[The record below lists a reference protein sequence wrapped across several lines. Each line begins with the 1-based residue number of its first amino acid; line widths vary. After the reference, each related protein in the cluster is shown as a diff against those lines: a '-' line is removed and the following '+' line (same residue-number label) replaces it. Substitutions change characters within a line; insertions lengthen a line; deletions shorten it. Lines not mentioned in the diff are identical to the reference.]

1 MPIGKKITCLI
12 FLIICILSLSST
24 DLLAEKRILVF
35 GDSLSAAYNIPTEK
49 GWASLLEQQLHAEQ
63 IDMKVINASISGETS
78 SGGLVRFQAQMDRT
92 QADIVIIELGA
103 NDGLRG
109 FDLDTTRNNL
119 TKMIQISHNQ
129 GASVILAGIH
139 MPPNYGRTYT
149 QKFDQIFIDLAT
161 LDKVSLIPFILE
173 GVATV
178 PELMQKD
185 RLHPNEKGQLV
196 ILKTVTKHLY
206 PLLEQLAIKP
216 TTTKI
221 GSSQ

>member
-1 MPIGKKITCLI
+1 MPICRNFVCIVFVSLLI
-12 FLIICILSLSST
+12 VSHSAIAT
-24 DLLAEKRILVF
+24 EKSILVF

-49 GWASLLEQQLHAEQ
+49 GWASLLEQQLQAEK
-63 IDMKVINASISGETS
+63 IDIKVINASISGETS
-78 SGGLVRFQAQMDRT
+78 SGGLVRFQAQIDRT
-92 QADIVIIELGA
+92 QPDIVIIELGA

-109 FDLDTTRNNL
+109 FDLETTRNNL
-119 TKMIQISHNQ
+119 TRMIEISHTQ

-149 QKFDQIFIDLAT
+149 QKFDQIFIDLAK

-173 GVATV
+173 GVAMV

-196 ILKTVTKHLY
+196 ILETVTKHLY

-216 TTTKI
+216 TTAKI